1 MFRRISSGNIN
12 RAIKRIEREL
22 PQIAGE
28 AHRDFVKNTPV
39 DTGNARRS
47 TRLRGDTIDARYNYA
62 NVLNDGRSSQA
73 RNGMTDPTIES
84 IRKNVRQILG
94 GRF

>member
-1 MFRRISSGNIN
+1 MFRRVSTGNIQ
-12 RAIKRIEREL
+12 RAIRNIEREL
-22 PQIAGE
+22 PHIADE
-28 AHRDFVKNTPV
+28 AHKDFVKNTPV

-62 NVLNDGRSSQA
+62 NALNQGSSRQA
-73 RNGMTDPTIES
+73 RRGMTEPTIES

-94 GRF
+94 GRY